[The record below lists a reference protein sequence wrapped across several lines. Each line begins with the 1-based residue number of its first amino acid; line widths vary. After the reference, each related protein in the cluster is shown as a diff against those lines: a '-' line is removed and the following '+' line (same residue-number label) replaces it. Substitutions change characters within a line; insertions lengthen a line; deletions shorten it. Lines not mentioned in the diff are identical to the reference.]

1 MRAVAV
7 SVWIFMNLV
16 LVGMCGYAYLLWS
29 QYWQYVE
36 RQHAQAAVTSASRGG
51 LVYYYHGALSAT
63 APARYTRSQPRFP
76 RPRHQEGAVRP
87 SLLAAHRSQLVVQ
100 LRRVLLEES
109 SAFRNGGANPYGVR
123 YVGPRSSHVGHSP
136 RELVCELLDTA
147 RPRVLSRTDQP
158 FVRLG
163 LAHLLPA
170 QPLLRERYNSCAIV
184 TNAGSLHRSGLGE
197 FIDAHDLVVR
207 FNHAPTAGHERDVG
221 RKTSLRVLNSQVV
234 SRPQFDFLRSP
245 LYRGVRLL
253 AWDPANYTSTLDQY
267 ALAGAETSGTARR
280 GVVAVVPQPRLR
292 RVHAVLPAPCPP
304 PRRQL
309 PPAGPALPVGA
320 LGLHP
325 GTHPGARA
333 QEPALLGLP
342 GSGPDT
348 APLRPRGHDGVRAV
362 AASHPALPLLGLRR
376 GPRLHLRRVAPSGRR
391 EAAGAR
397 PQLGR
402 RRQRVLPGLPA
413 HPGPPR
419 PALLGPSPPRSRRCQ
434 RVLPGLPAHPGP
446 PQPTLLGPSPQLGRR
461 RQRVLPGLP
470 AHPGPPQPAL
480 LGPSPPRS
488 RRCQRVLPGLPA
500 HPGPPQPT
508 LLGPSPQLGRR
519 RQRVLPGL
527 PAHPGPPQPA
537 LLGPSPPRGHRLH
550 RLRLKG

>member
-253 AWDPANYTSTLDQY
+253 AWDPANYTSTLDQWY
-267 ALAGAETSGTARR
+267 RSPDFDVFTPYFRHRALHPDANFHLLDPRSLWALWDYIQAHIPVRVRKNPPSSGFLGLALTLPHCGHVDMMEYVPSLRLTRRCHYWDSAEDPACTFGVWHPLAAEKLLALALNSAGDASVFSR
-280 GVVAVVPQPRLR
+280 GYLR
-292 RVHAVLPAPCPP
+292 I
-304 PRRQL
+304 
-309 PPAGPALPVGA
+309 
-320 LGLHP
+320 LG
-325 GTHPGARA
+325 
-333 QEPALLGLP
+333 
-342 GSGPDT
+342 
-348 APLRPRGHDGVRAV
+348 RP
-362 AASHPALPLLGLRR
+362 GLR
-376 GPRLHLRRVAPSGRR
+376 
-391 EAAGAR
+391 
-397 PQLGR
+397 
-402 RRQRVLPGLPA
+402 
-413 HPGPPR
+413 
-419 PALLGPSPPRSRRCQ
+419 C
-434 RVLPGLPAHPGP
+434 
-446 PQPTLLGPSPQLGRR
+446 
-461 RQRVLPGLP
+461 
-470 AHPGPPQPAL
+470 
-480 LGPSPPRS
+480 
-488 RRCQRVLPGLPA
+488 
-500 HPGPPQPT
+500 
-508 LLGPSPQLGRR
+508 
-519 RQRVLPGL
+519 
-527 PAHPGPPQPA
+527 
-537 LLGPSPPRGHRLH
+537 
-550 RLRLKG
+550 